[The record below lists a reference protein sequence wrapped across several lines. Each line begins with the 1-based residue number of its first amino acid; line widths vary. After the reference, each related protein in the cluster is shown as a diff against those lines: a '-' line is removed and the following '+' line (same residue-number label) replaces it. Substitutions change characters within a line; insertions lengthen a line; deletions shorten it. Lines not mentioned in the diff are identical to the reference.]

1 RSVAPLPG
9 HLDHHCTDVWWIFVL
24 IAALSVLYVP
34 AMQAIQDGDM
44 SKFMRGFDYQGRMCG
59 RDLCDNGE

>member
-1 RSVAPLPG
+1 
-9 HLDHHCTDVWWIFVL
+9 TDVWWIFVL
-24 IAALSVLYVP
+24 IAAWATDSPLSALSVLYVP